1 MERFYL
7 SSHLYCRSLK
17 KEDWKDVHEY
27 ASLPAVSKYQNWGPN
42 NEHDTIAYMEDALH
56 AAKVFPKTRYVH
68 ALVDE
73 RVDKVIGA
81 GEIII
86 KSFTH
91 LSGEIG
97 YILHPDYWG
106 QGIGTLV
113 GRALVDKGFG
123 NLKLHRISATCDP
136 RNASSQR
143 VLVKIG
149 MTLEGRIRH
158 HMKLKD
164 GWRDSLLYGVLEDEW
179 HKEAGGCMDHEL
191 K

>member
-1 MERFYL
+1 M
-7 SSHLYCRSLK
+7 YCRSLK
-17 KEDWKDVHEY
+17 IEDWKDVHEY
-27 ASLPAVSKYQNWGPN
+27 ASLAVVSRFQSWGPN
-42 NEHDTIAYMEDALH
+42 KEHDSIAYVEDALQ
-56 AAKVFPKTRYVH
+56 AAKIIPQTRYVH

-86 KSFTH
+86 KSFAHRT
-91 LSGEIG
+91 GEIG

-106 QGIGTLV
+106 EGIGTLV
-113 GRALVDKGFG
+113 GRTLVGIGFG

-136 RNASSQR
+136 RNVSSQR

-179 HKEAGGCMDHEL
+179 QTEAGGGIQPL
-191 K
+191 T

>member
-1 MERFYL
+1 MERIYL
-7 SSHLYCRSLK
+7 SSHLYWRNLK
-17 KEDWKDVHEY
+17 KGDWEDVHEY
-27 ASLPAVSKYQNWGPN
+27 ASLEVVSRFQNWGPN
-42 NEHDTIAYMEDALH
+42 KEHDTIAYVEEALQ
-56 AAKVFPKTRYVH
+56 AVKVIPQTRYVH

-91 LSGEIG
+91 RSGEIG

-106 QGIGTLV
+106 KGIGTLV
-113 GRALVDKGFG
+113 GCALVDRGFG
-123 NLKLHRISATCDP
+123 NSNLHRISATCDP
-136 RNASSQR
+136 RNVSSQR

-164 GWRDSLLYGVLEDEW
+164 GWRDSLLYGMLEDEW
-179 HKEAGGCMDHEL
+179 KTEGGGKSHER